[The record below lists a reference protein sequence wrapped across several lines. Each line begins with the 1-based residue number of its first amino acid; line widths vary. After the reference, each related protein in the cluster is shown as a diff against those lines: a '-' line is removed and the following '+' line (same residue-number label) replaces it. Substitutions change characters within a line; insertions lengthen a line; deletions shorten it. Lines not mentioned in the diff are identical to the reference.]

1 MAGVPAPG
9 IDLIKAFEGCSL
21 TAYADPLS
29 GGEPYTIGWGSTRYK
44 DGSAVRLGDRL
55 SQAEADDLLMWK
67 VERSFLPPLN
77 RIPNWSQFND
87 RQAGAILSFA
97 YNLGAGFYGSSGFET
112 LSRVL
117 RTAQWRELE
126 YALSLYRNPGT
137 NVEEG
142 LLRRRLSE
150 AQTFLEGT
158 PDLGL
163 SQAGLDYLNNRGR
176 TYRQNKLLSDQAIA
190 YLAFIRANRQP
201 SPGSTSAPSAG
212 TKDTTEP
219 ANSTTEQPA
228 PPPAPV
234 PESSPPPSARLLYL
248 NEPYLQGLDVQ
259 EIQTALARTGAGVV
273 VDGVFGPATKLAVER
288 FQQVNGLPVDGVV
301 GPVTR
306 SRLLQRVLYLAN
318 PMMTGDDVRTLQ
330 QQLQAQGI
338 AVTVD
343 GVFGPG
349 TQAAVQTFQ
358 RSAGLFV
365 DGVVGPK
372 TRSLLNTRLL
382 KLTFPN
388 LQGNDVIAV
397 QKALTR
403 AGIPVT
409 IDGTFGPGTDWAVKQ
424 FQARNHLIAD
434 GVVGP
439 RTYTRLGL

>member
-1 MAGVPAPG
+1 MAGIPAPG

-44 DGSAVRLGDRL
+44 NGSAVRLGDRL

-67 VERSFLPPLN
+67 VERSFLPPLT
-77 RIPNWSQFND
+77 RIPHWGQFND
-87 RQAGAILSFA
+87 QQAGAILSFA

-117 RTAQWRELE
+117 RTAQWQELE

-150 AQTFLEGT
+150 AQTFLQGT
-158 PDLGL
+158 PNLGL
-163 SQAGLDYLNNRGR
+163 SQAGLDYLNNRQR

-201 SPGSTSAPSAG
+201 SPGSIPAPSAG
-212 TKDTTEP
+212 PKETTEP
-219 ANSTTEQPA
+219 ATSATEQPA
-228 PPPAPV
+228 PQPAPE
-234 PESSPPPSARLLYL
+234 PSPSPRERLLYL
-248 NEPYLQGLDVQ
+248 TEPYLQGADVR

-288 FQQVNGLPVDGVV
+288 FQQVNGLPVDGVM

-306 SRLLQRVLYLAN
+306 SRLLQRVLYLAT
-318 PMMTGDDVRTLQ
+318 PLMAGDDVRTLQ
-330 QQLQAQGI
+330 QQLEAQGM

-349 TQAAVQTFQ
+349 TQAAVQAFQ
-358 RSAGLFV
+358 RSVGLGV

-372 TRSLLNTRLL
+372 TRRLLNTRLL
-382 KLTFPN
+382 KLSFPN

-403 AGIPVT
+403 SGISVT
-409 IDGTFGPGTDWAVKQ
+409 IDGIFGPGTDWAVKQ

-434 GVVGP
+434 GMVGP